1 MSAAPGTTP
10 PTYEVVGVVRDTKY
24 TGLREPFEPIAFLPT
39 TQERRPLE
47 YVNLVIRSSI
57 QPGAVTTRSVAD
69 AVSRIEPNAVVLV
82 QSFRAQ
88 IADSLVRERLIAMLS
103 GFFGAVAALLAMLGL
118 YGIVA
123 YGVTQ
128 RTREIGIRTALGAA
142 PAAVLALVL
151 RQSLLLT
158 TAGVAVGLV
167 AAAAATRYFEAML
180 FDIKPLDPATFI
192 VVPLGFALLSAL
204 ATYVPA
210 RRAARVDPLVAL
222 RQE

>member
-1 MSAAPGTTP
+1 
-10 PTYEVVGVVRDTKY
+10 
-24 TGLREPFEPIAFLPT
+24 
-39 TQERRPLE
+39 
-47 YVNLVIRSSI
+47 VNVVIRSSI
-57 QPGAVTTRSVAD
+57 QSGAATTRSVIE

-88 IADSLVRERLIAMLS
+88 IADSLVRERLLAMLS

-128 RTREIGIRTALGAA
+128 RTREIGIRTALGAS
-142 PAAVLALVL
+142 PAAVLGLVL
-151 RQSLLLT
+151 RQSVLLT
-158 TAGVAVGLV
+158 TAGIGIGLF
-167 AAAAATRYFEAML
+167 AAASGTRYFETML
-180 FDIKPLDPATFI
+180 FDIKPLDPAIF
-192 VVPLGFALLSAL
+192 VLVPFGFALLSAL

-210 RRAARVDPLVAL
+210 RRAARVDPLIAL

>member
-1 MSAAPGTTP
+1 
-10 PTYEVVGVVRDTKY
+10 
-24 TGLREPFEPIAFLPT
+24 
-39 TQERRPLE
+39 
-47 YVNLVIRSSI
+47 
-57 QPGAVTTRSVAD
+57 
-69 AVSRIEPNAVVLV
+69 
-82 QSFRAQ
+82 
-88 IADSLVRERLIAMLS
+88 
-103 GFFGAVAALLAMLGL
+103 MLGL
-118 YGIVA
+118 YGIVS

-167 AAAAATRYFEAML
+167 AAAAGTRYLEAML

-192 VVPLGFALLSAL
+192 VAPFGFALLSAL